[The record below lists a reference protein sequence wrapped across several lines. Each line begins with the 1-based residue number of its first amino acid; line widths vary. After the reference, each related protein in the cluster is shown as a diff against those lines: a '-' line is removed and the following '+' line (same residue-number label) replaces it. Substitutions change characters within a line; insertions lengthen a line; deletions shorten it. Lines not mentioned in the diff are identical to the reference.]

1 MENSPFTDDFPIK
14 TAMCRG
20 FQLPR
25 LLPRGEVVP
34 HVKIWTPFR
43 RFHRPAKPQLENHWA
58 KYIQIRNIW
67 LRKIMNGCMS
77 LEISYIIL
85 YVILY
90 HIYIYNYIHIM
101 YSIFPNNHWSTMSIP
116 ISWVLGNMKSQLHH
130 DFTMTTS
137 FCPAGVPGAGNPH
150 LLHFFWVNSIFRHTQ
165 IREMVVSNHGILY
178 DFPETVGNFII
189 PTDLTYSYFSR
200 WLKPPTRISYQVGLW
215 YPITDLC
222 DDPNI
227 TGCKKSFFAGEIYQ
241 IHMIFQWIYHPLHI
255 PRTFSWD

>member
-1 MENSPFTDDFPIK
+1 MSKF
-14 TAMCRG
+14 G
-20 FQLPR
+20 
-25 LLPRGEVVP
+25 LLSAVFIDLRN
-34 HVKIWTPFR
+34 HSLKIIEP
-43 RFHRPAKPQLENHWA
+43 NIS
-58 KYIQIRNIW
+58 KYEIFDWGRSW
-67 LRKIMNGCMS
+67 MVAWVLRYLISFYMS
-77 LEISYIIL
+77 YYI
-85 YVILY
+85 
-90 HIYIYNYIHIM
+90 IYIYNYIHIM